1 MVFPWVSFESS
12 FSRSAGSSRLWTGGL
27 VLLLSIPAIVVPSLP
42 AASQVASTL
51 LNPLVAA
58 WIKSEIGEVENL
70 KVQIGGSDQQILQGL
85 IPQAQVS
92 GDNLSY
98 QGFQVSRI
106 ALDSQNIQLN
116 VGQALQGQALRLI
129 APVPV
134 EVRMLLSQADLNQTL
149 QADLVRGQL
158 AQAQVS
164 LPIGGTEV
172 PFLISDPNVTLEPG
186 QLRIQANLTTPEGA
200 TVPVTLTT
208 GLTVQNQ
215 NQLLLVNPTWI
226 SEGQALPIPG
236 LNNLA
241 IQLDPDVNVQKLELQ
256 QGQILYEGS
265 LTIRPEELATTAG

>member
-1 MVFPWVSFESS
+1 M
-12 FSRSAGSSRLWTGGL
+12 A
-27 VLLLSIPAIVVPSLP
+27 LLLSIPAIVVPSLP

-70 KVQIGGSDQQILQGL
+70 KVQIAGSDQQILQGL
-85 IPQAQVS
+85 IPEAQVS

-106 ALDSQNIQLN
+106 ALDGQNIQLN

-134 EVRMLLSQADLNQTL
+134 AVRMLLSQADLNQTL
-149 QADLVRGQL
+149 QADLVREQL

-265 LTIRPEELATTAG
+265 LTIQPEELAATAG

>member
-1 MVFPWVSFESS
+1 MVFPWVLFESS
-12 FSRSAGSSRLWTGGL
+12 SSRSSGSSLWGTGGMA
-27 VLLLSIPAIVVPSLP
+27 LLLSIPAIVIPSLP

-58 WIKSEIGEVENL
+58 WIKSAVGEVDNL
-70 KVQIGGSDQQILQGL
+70 RVQIAGSDQQILQGL

-106 ALDSQNIQLN
+106 ALDGQNIQLN

-134 EVRMLLSQADLNQTL
+134 EVKMFLSQADLNQTL
-149 QADLVRGQL
+149 QADLVREQL
-158 AQAQVS
+158 AQAQVN

-186 QLRIQANLTTPEGA
+186 QLRIQANLTTPDGA

-226 SEGQALPIPG
+226 SEGQALPIAG

-256 QGQILYEGS
+256 QGQLLYEGS
-265 LTIRPEELATTAG
+265 LTIRPEELAATAG